1 MVTLGDAPP
10 AVRKPV
16 PAEAGQAWVDRL
28 AASECPALTTR
39 RKRRAER
46 TGANHD
52 PIVWVEA
59 RGSNVVD
66 ADGNRYVDLTS
77 GFGVAFIGHRHPR
90 VVEAVRRQAD
100 VLLHALGDLHPSP
113 VKIEL
118 LERLCALSPW
128 PRARA
133 MLSLSGGDAVTA
145 ALKTVVMATG
155 RPGVVAFEGSYH
167 GLSYGPLAVS
177 GFAER
182 FRTPFVEQLN
192 PHVHFARWPGTDDI
206 DGALRS
212 LPEDWSQIGALIV
225 EPVQGRAGVRVPPP
239 GFLRELGK
247 RCRQQGALVIADEI
261 FTGLGRCGAWW
272 RSVREELDPDVVCVG
287 KALGG
292 GLPVSAC
299 IAREEVMRAWGDPER
314 EAIHTATFYGDPLG
328 AAAALATLDVIE
340 GQGFIAL
347 SEERGAAFAQSL
359 ERASLRGVLKIRHAG
374 TMLGLQLEAEL
385 GALWVTRALL
395 ERGYLVLPA
404 GEHADVVQLVPP
416 VNLSQARFDGFLD
429 ALGQVL
435 EAAP

>member
-182 FRTPFVEQLN
+182 FRAPFVEQLN

-239 GFLRELGK
+239 GFLQELGK

-340 GQGFIAL
+340 GQGFVAL